1 MAHVLVGDPHFD
13 VAAVQELLGETAEAE
28 PAEAPWRG
36 DDVVG
41 LLAGPDYPVRAAHFA
56 ALPRLAVVATPSVG
70 YDHIDLEAAA
80 RRGVCVANVPDYCVE
95 EMADSTIAL
104 LLALLR
110 GVVALDRSVRDGRW
124 DYTAAGPLR
133 KIAGTRLGIV
143 GFGRIGRAVAARAR
157 ALGFDVAATDE
168 LVPDTEIEA
177 AGARALPL
185 PELLATCAAVS
196 LHVPLTAETEAMIGA
211 RELERMPAGAVLVNT
226 ARARLVDLDGLLAA
240 LEAGHVAGAALD
252 VLPEEPPTPAAPP
265 PTHPRLVVTP
275 HAAWYSAKAE
285 REVYRRAT
293 LAVRAVLEGQVP
305 DGAVVRPGVRP

>member
-1 MAHVLVGDPHFD
+1 MGRVLVADPHFD
-13 VAAVQELLGETAEAE
+13 LAAVQELLGDAADAEV
-28 PAEAPWRG
+28 AEAPWHG

-41 LLAGPDYPVRAAHFA
+41 LLAGPDYPVRAGDFA
-56 ALPRLAVVATPSVG
+56 ALPRLVVVATPSVG
-70 YDHIDLEAAA
+70 YDHIDLEPAA

-133 KIAGTRLGIV
+133 RLAGTRLGIV

-157 ALGFDVAATDE
+157 ALGFEVAATDE
-168 LVPDTEIEA
+168 LVPDEEIEA
-177 AGARALPL
+177 TGTRALVL
-185 PELLATCAAVS
+185 PDLLATCAALS
-196 LHVPLTAETEAMIGA
+196 LHVPLTTGTEAMIGA

-226 ARARLVDLDGLLAA
+226 ARARLVDLDALLAA
-240 LEAGHVAGAALD
+240 LDGGRVAGAALD
-252 VLPEEPPTPAAPP
+252 VLPEEPPTPEAPP

-275 HAAWYSAKAE
+275 HAAWYSAEAE
-285 REVYRRAT
+285 REVYRRAA

-305 DGAVVRPGVRP
+305 DGAVVPPGERA